1 MMCQVKEWELR
12 SSANIPISGARLGR
26 LAAGLVLYGISIA
39 LMLRAGL
46 GVDSWDVLHQGLALA
61 TGVPF
66 GRVVIAVSVMVLVLW
81 VPLRQRPGVGT
92 LANAVVVGLVADSA
106 LGVLNPARGIGA
118 QLLVLSVG
126 IVANGVATGL
136 YIGAGLGPGPRDG
149 LMTGL
154 AARTRRS
161 IRSVRTLIEISVLAV
176 GWAFGGQVGLG
187 TLLYAGVIG
196 PLSQYFIQRL
206 SMDRPSGGN
215 REPAP
220 SALPTSARSKVPA
233 SC

>member
-1 MMCQVKEWELR
+1 MR
-12 SSANIPISGARLGR
+12 SSTNTPITLRRLGR

-61 TGVPF
+61 TGAPF
-66 GRVVIAVSVMVLVLW
+66 GWVVIAVSVMVLVVW

-92 LANAVVVGLVADSA
+92 LANAVVVGLVADLA
-106 LGVLNPARGIGA
+106 LRLLAPARGIAA
-118 QLLVLSVG
+118 QLALLSVG
-126 IVANGVATGL
+126 ILANGAATGL

-154 AARTRRS
+154 ATRTQRS
-161 IRSVRTLIEISVLAV
+161 IRSVRTWIEIGVLAG
-176 GWAFGGQVGLG
+176 GWALGGQVGLG
-187 TLLYAGVIG
+187 TLLYAGFIG

-206 SMDRPSGGN
+206 SLDRAEGDVEPTPSS
-215 REPAP
+215 R
-220 SALPTSARSKVPA
+220 PTSARWKVPA
-233 SC
+233 EALESTGTDV

>member
-1 MMCQVKEWELR
+1 MRTSFSISLSLR
-12 SSANIPISGARLGR
+12 RLARLG
-26 LAAGLVLYGISIA
+26 AGLVLYGISIA

-46 GVDSWDVLHQGLALA
+46 GVDSWDVLHQGLARA
-61 TGVPF
+61 TGVGF
-66 GRVVIAVSVMVLVLW
+66 GWVVVAISVLVLIVW

-92 LANAVVVGLVADSA
+92 LANAVVVGLVADVA
-106 LGVLNPARGIGA
+106 LGVLSPARGIAA
-118 QLLVLSVG
+118 QLFILSVG

-176 GWAFGGQVGLG
+176 GWALGGQVGLG
-187 TLLYAGVIG
+187 TLLYAGSIG
-196 PLSQYFIQRL
+196 PLSQYFIQHL
-206 SMDRPSGGN
+206 SLDRQTEEDGAPT
-215 REPAP
+215 P
-220 SALPTSARSKVPA
+220 SAVTASAGWGVPA
-233 SC
+233 AC

>member
-1 MMCQVKEWELR
+1 MRYSTKTPITLR
-12 SSANIPISGARLGR
+12 RLGR

-39 LMLRAGL
+39 LMIRAGL

-66 GRVVIAVSVMVLVLW
+66 GWVVIAVSVMVLVVW

-92 LANAVVVGLVADSA
+92 LANAVVVGLVAELA
-106 LGVLNPARGIGA
+106 LNLLAPARGIAA
-118 QLLVLSVG
+118 QLLILSVG
-126 IVANGVATGL
+126 ILANGVATGL

-154 AARTRRS
+154 AARSRRS
-161 IRSVRTLIEISVLAV
+161 IRSVRTLIEIVVLAV
-176 GWAFGGQVGLG
+176 GWALGGQVGLG
-187 TLLYAGVIG
+187 TLLYAGSIG

-206 SMDRPSGGN
+206 SLDGPTRDDG
-215 REPAP
+215 EPAP
-220 SALPTSARSKVPA
+220 SPLPTGARWEVPVP
-233 SC
+233 C